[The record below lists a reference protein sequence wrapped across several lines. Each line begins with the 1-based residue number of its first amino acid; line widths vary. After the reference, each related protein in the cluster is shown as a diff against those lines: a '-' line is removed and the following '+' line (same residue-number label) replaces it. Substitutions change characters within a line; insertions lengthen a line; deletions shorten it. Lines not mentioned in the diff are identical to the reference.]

1 MHEVDHTF
9 ITFQYFTRH
18 CNNKNY
24 KFVQFVD
31 IVASWLGITSI
42 LCTVGTCKH
51 TISTLFNVSTML
63 VRTLVVLQILILFLC
78 YGYCSFKSSSAK
90 LEELLSK
97 RFGGNK
103 RSMQCQC
110 GEGEEGKMESRRH
123 NQGGSDE
130 EERDWHSST
139 RGSRM
144 AYAQSNCLYSNHYS
158 SHANHTWDKLLV

>member
-1 MHEVDHTF
+1 M
-9 ITFQYFTRH
+9 
-18 CNNKNY
+18 
-24 KFVQFVD
+24 
-31 IVASWLGITSI
+31 

-51 TISTLFNVSTML
+51 TISTLFNVGTML

-130 EERDWHSST
+130 EVRGWHSTVQGGPEWHKHSQT
-139 RGSRM
+139 
-144 AYAQSNCLYSNHYS
+144 AYILTTTHPMPTIPET
-158 SHANHTWDKLLV
+158 SHLFG